1 MLGIDYS
8 VNEMQSQIK
17 LSMDELQKYFGK
29 LDRETDEFIKVNI
42 DEELRNEFL
51 EVSKCLSRFDVS
63 LLVEQVTAIGI
74 EMYKQAHNMRSFKI
88 DKYDSIEKL
97 LNHEL
102 RQFKTERKNK
112 HGRIRYYAYP
122 ILLSS
127 IYEAEYKK

>member
-1 MLGIDYS
+1 MLNINYGI
-8 VNEMQSQIK
+8 NEMQSQIK

-51 EVSKCLSRFDVS
+51 EVSKRLSRFDVS

-102 RQFKTERKNK
+102 HQFKTNRKNK
-112 HGRIRYYAYP
+112 RGKIRYNAYP
-122 ILLSS
+122 VLLST
-127 IYEAEYKK
+127 IAFEYEK